1 MPMLE
6 AEEDWQQVQW
16 ELLNE
21 FDFLSN
27 SDEDEERTREVI
39 RECEARLRHEPHGRP
54 EVQR

>member
-1 MPMLE
+1 MLE